1 MDSMRQVV
9 VIHGGGTFDTHEEY
23 LAWLNAY
30 EISLEKTQTERWK
43 TTLDD
48 ALGEDYEVIQPR
60 MPNAFDAQYPE
71 WKLWFEKYLA
81 LLGDDLIL
89 VGHSLGAIFLAKY
102 LSEETVSK
110 HILGTF
116 LIAAPFDSA
125 DVEYSLSDFAL
136 PESLSKCAE
145 QSRVIHFYHS
155 TDDEVVP
162 FTDLAKYQKVLPY
175 ARATIFGDKGHFSME
190 EFPELVAD
198 IKALG

>member
-1 MDSMRQVV
+1 MRQVV
-9 VIHGGGTFDTHEEY
+9 VIHGGETFDTHEEY

-30 EISLEKTQTERWK
+30 EVTLDKAQTRRWK
-43 TTLDD
+43 STLAD
-48 ALGEDYEVIQPR
+48 ALGEEYEVIQPG
-60 MPNAFDAQYPE
+60 MPNAFDAKYPE

-81 LLGDDLIL
+81 HLGDDLIL
-89 VGHSLGAIFLAKY
+89 VGHSLGAIFLVKY

-116 LIAAPFDSA
+116 LIAAPFDSTDA
-125 DVEYSLSDFAL
+125 EYSLSDFRL

-145 QSRVIHFYHS
+145 QSRLIHFYHS

-162 FTDLAKYQKVLPY
+162 FTDLAKYQKALPY
-175 ARATIFGDKGHFSME
+175 ARATVFADKGHFRME